1 MWDQPEA
8 NTEVCSVCKTSY
20 PRCLTCTQY
29 GRKDKHQLDTDK
41 ANNSHD
47 NSSYINDKGEYQPS
61 WNKKNKIKQVN
72 INPIS
77 FSEEMWF
84 QFFLLLNFFPINNTF
99 PLRFG
104 NIKTPLND
112 PHGER
117 DGTLSSNQ
125 FKSNFY
131 CGCSCYRRS
140 AALRVGERRFVSSY
154 AYQLHFHF

>member
-1 MWDQPEA
+1 MIKE
-8 NTEVCSVCKTSY
+8 N
-20 PRCLTCTQY
+20 
-29 GRKDKHQLDTDK
+29 
-41 ANNSHD
+41 
-47 NSSYINDKGEYQPS
+47 INPPGT
-61 WNKKNKIKQVN
+61 KKNKLKQVN

-104 NIKTPLND
+104 NIQTPLND

-125 FKSNFY
+125 FKSNF
-131 CGCSCYRRS
+131 
-140 AALRVGERRFVSSY
+140 
-154 AYQLHFHF
+154 